1 MVTSVFSMPTYS
13 SQYSQDK
20 ALANLV
26 EGHLCWAWSQV
37 RTYATADGDVDQYE
51 FNLFTLP
58 PGRLIILPR
67 LSQINTTQFEAT
79 ADLHLGY
86 RSYTDENGLT
96 VAEDDNAF
104 MDNVDV
110 GGGALSG
117 VWSAITGVVTAEPY
131 EIQTVNGLTL
141 FVMIDTADIENA
153 DTLSVSC
160 AYVRMA

>member
-1 MVTSVFSMPTYS
+1 MVTSVFSMPTYA

-20 ALANLV
+20 ALAAFV
-26 EGHLCWAWSQV
+26 EGNLNWAWSQV

-58 PGRLIILPR
+58 PGKLIILPR
-67 LSQINTTQFEAT
+67 LSEIITTAFEAT

-86 RSYTDENGLT
+86 RSYRDENGLL

-110 GGGALSG
+110 GGGALAG
-117 VWSAITGVVTAEPY
+117 VWASITGAVVTTPY
-131 EIQTVNGLTL
+131 TIETVSGLTL

-153 DTLSVSC
+153 DTLSVTC